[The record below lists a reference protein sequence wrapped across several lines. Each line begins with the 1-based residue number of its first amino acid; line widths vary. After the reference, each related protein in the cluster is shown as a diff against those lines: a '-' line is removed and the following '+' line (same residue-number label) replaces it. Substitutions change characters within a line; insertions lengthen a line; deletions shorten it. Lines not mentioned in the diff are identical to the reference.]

1 MVKSKR
7 VALDTNIAIDIL
19 RGDQITLQFLQSF
32 DTVYLPA
39 TVRGELLYGL
49 FKSDRRTKQE
59 PRLRA
64 FLRTCKPLNCNQ
76 LVAEEYAIIKL
87 QLKNDGKPIPEN
99 DIWIAA
105 ISNVNQ
111 IPLMTRDKHF
121 DYVTSL
127 KKIMVMNELKSE

>member
-1 MVKSKR
+1 MVKAKR
-7 VALDTNIAIDIL
+7 VALDSNIAIDIL
-19 RGDQITLQFLQSF
+19 RGDQITLKFLQTF

-49 FKSDRRTKQE
+49 FKSSRRVKQE

-64 FLRTCKPLNCNQ
+64 FLRACKPLNCNQ
-76 LVAEEYAIIKL
+76 LVAEEYATIKL

-111 IPLMTRDKHF
+111 IPLLTRDKHF
-121 DYVTSL
+121 DYIKHL
-127 KKIMVMNELKSE
+127 EKIVIMGN